1 MSSANSTD
9 KAPETQSSIIEHP
22 DFSLLVD
29 PKNNMTS
36 LPILN
41 QEIWDLYKGHLA
53 VFWTVEEV
61 QLAKDVIDWE
71 EKLTDNE
78 RQFVTNILAF
88 FAASDAVVA
97 DNLQLNFSEEIDIK
111 EAKYFFRFQAM
122 IEDIHSEMYSR
133 MIEAFIKDEGE
144 RNKVLNAVLYYPCIK
159 KKSEWGKKWTDP
171 AKNPIAVRLLAFA
184 LIEGVHFSGAFCAI
198 FWLKKRNLMPGLTF
212 SNEFISRDEGL
223 HAQFGT
229 YMFRKCK
236 SKPTQEQVVEIV
248 REAVEIEKEFI
259 TESIPCA
266 LLGMNSDLMKQYIDF
281 VADRL
286 LVQLGYDK
294 IFKVE
299 NPFPFME
306 NISINNK
313 TNFFENRVSEYNMSG
328 VGGNEEDMKFELDDD
343 F

>member
-1 MSSANSTD
+1 MSSASTT
-9 KAPETQSSIIEHP
+9 TQSSIVEHP
-22 DFSLLVD
+22 EFSLLID
-29 PKNNMTS
+29 TKNNMTS

-53 VFWTVEEV
+53 VFWTVQEV

-133 MIEAFIKDEGE
+133 MIEAFIKDETE

-171 AKNPIAVRLLAFA
+171 SKNSIAVRLLAFA

-223 HAQFGT
+223 HAQFVT

-236 SKPTQEQVVEIV
+236 SKPTQEKVVEIV

-294 IFKVE
+294 IYKVE